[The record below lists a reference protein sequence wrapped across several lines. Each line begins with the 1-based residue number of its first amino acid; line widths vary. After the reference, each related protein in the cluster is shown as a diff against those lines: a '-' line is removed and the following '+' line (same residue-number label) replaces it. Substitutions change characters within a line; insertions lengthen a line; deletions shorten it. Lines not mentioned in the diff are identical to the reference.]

1 MKRILIID
9 DDPSTCNLLASFLK
23 KNHYLADTSL
33 SGKEALNLI
42 QEKKFDLIFCD
53 YILTDIR
60 GKEMFEKIKR
70 IQPKTSVIFITGHA
84 SVQIA
89 VDLMKAGAFY
99 YLEKPLFPEKILELM
114 QYAFESSE
122 TTEATSRFTALQDND
137 AYVKGISSASEMLYS
152 NVSLIAPTNYSVI
165 ICGETGTGKE
175 RLARQIHLESKRSQ
189 GPFIAV
195 DCGSLSK
202 ELAASEL
209 FGHEKG
215 AFTGA
220 IQNKTGAFEMADGGT
235 LFLDEIGNL
244 SYDVQA
250 MLLRSIQ
257 EKHIRKVGG
266 NQEKPVN
273 TRIIVASNKNLY
285 DLVKEQKFR
294 EDLFHRLNEFT
305 IIIPPLKERTEDLAL
320 FVDYFISMAEK
331 ELEKKIHLPSPASIE
346 LLYSYPWPG
355 NVRELKNFI
364 KRVCLLTPDGTSIS
378 ETLIQRELDI
388 LSLSA
393 RGTSVEVAI
402 GDMDTPADL
411 NLKDATQK
419 AEYRKIMEVL
429 KKVQYNKTKAAALL
443 NIDRKTLYNKLNLE
457 KKSGQG

>member
-23 KNHYLADTSL
+23 KHHYLTDTSL
-33 SGKEALNLI
+33 SGKEALNLL

-70 IQPKTSVIFITGHA
+70 IQPKATVIFITGHA

-122 TTEATSRFTALQDND
+122 ATESSFLFRAQQDSD
-137 AYVKGISSASEMLYS
+137 AYVKGIGSASEMLYS

-175 RLARQIHLESKRSQ
+175 RLARQIHLESKRAQ

-220 IQNKTGAFEMADGGT
+220 VQNKTGAFEMADGGT

-266 NQEKPVN
+266 SQEKPVN

-285 DLVKEQKFR
+285 NLVREQKFR

-320 FVDYFISMAEK
+320 FVDYFISIAEK
-331 ELEKKIHLPSPASIE
+331 ELDKKYISLPRHL
-346 LLYSYPWPG
+346 
-355 NVRELKNFI
+355 
-364 KRVCLLTPDGTSIS
+364 
-378 ETLIQRELDI
+378 
-388 LSLSA
+388 
-393 RGTSVEVAI
+393 
-402 GDMDTPADL
+402 
-411 NLKDATQK
+411 
-419 AEYRKIMEVL
+419 
-429 KKVQYNKTKAAALL
+429 
-443 NIDRKTLYNKLNLE
+443 
-457 KKSGQG
+457 

>member
-23 KNHYLADTSL
+23 KHHYLTDTSL

-114 QYAFESSE
+114 QYAFESNEVPE
-122 TTEATSRFTALQDND
+122 TASRSASQADD
-137 AYVKGISSASEMLYS
+137 DSYVKGVSSASEMLYS

-175 RLARQIHLESKRSQ
+175 RLARQIHLESKRAH
-189 GPFIAV
+189 GPFVAV

-250 MLLRSIQ
+250 MLLRAIQ
-257 EKHIRKVGG
+257 EKQIRKVGSS
-266 NQEKPVN
+266 NEKPVN

-285 DLVKEQKFR
+285 DLVREQRFR

-305 IIIPPLKERTEDLAL
+305 IVIPPLKEREDDLGL
-320 FVDYFISMAEK
+320 FVESFIAMAEK
-331 ELEKKIHLPSPASIE
+331 ELDKKILRPTASCIE
-346 LLYSYPWPG
+346 LLGNYPWPG

-364 KRVCLLTPDGTSIS
+364 KRVCLLTPAGTAIS
-378 ETLIQRELDI
+378 ETLVERELDQ
-388 LSLSA
+388 LALSA
-393 RGTSVEVAI
+393 QVEKAEAPESEI
-402 GDMDTPADL
+402 ATDHDL
-411 NLKDATQK
+411 KNASQK

-429 KKVQYNKTKAAALL
+429 KRVQYNKTKAAALL

-457 KKSGQG
+457 KKSGQH

>member
-23 KNHYLADTSL
+23 KHHYLAETSL
-33 SGKEALNLI
+33 SGKEALHLI
-42 QEKKFDLIFCD
+42 HQQSFDLIFCD

-99 YLEKPLFPEKILELM
+99 YLEKPLLPEKILELM
-114 QYAFESSE
+114 QYAFDSNEAAES
-122 TTEATSRFTALQDND
+122 TSKHAVPAHSDS
-137 AYVKGISSASEMLYS
+137 YVRGVSSASEMLYS

-175 RLARQIHLESKRSQ
+175 RLARQIHMESKRAN

-215 AFTGA
+215 SFTGA

-257 EKHIRKVGG
+257 EKHIRKVGSS
-266 NQEKPVN
+266 NEKPVN

-285 DLVKEQKFR
+285 DLVREQLFR

-305 IIIPPLKERTEDLAL
+305 IVIPPLKERGDDLAL
-320 FVDYFISMAEK
+320 FVESFIAIAEK
-331 ELEKKIHLPSPASIE
+331 ELEKKILPPAPSCIE
-346 LLYSYPWPG
+346 LLSSYTWPG

-364 KRVCLLTPDGTSIS
+364 KRICLLTPAGTAIS
-378 ETLIQRELDI
+378 GVLVERELQ
-388 LSLSA
+388 LLALSA
-393 RGTSVEVAI
+393 QAAKTEEPETEAAP
-402 GDMDTPADL
+402 DH
-411 NLKDATQK
+411 NLKSASQK

-429 KKVQYNKTKAAALL
+429 KRVQYNKTKAAALL

-457 KKSGQG
+457 KKSGD